1 MTATASAEGITI
13 TGLKRSTE
21 NETQEKVTI
30 YWVWPYYV
38 GDMILPDGNGKLS
51 NDEKKA
57 LFTDKLRETTAKEM
71 ADNYGKYFENPID
84 DTLKGKIAEM
94 VNGNIDEAAYN
105 VIYTAYNNA
114 DKYIGENGEYILVQ
128 LSAAMD
134 N

>member
-1 MTATASAEGITI
+1 
-13 TGLKRSTE
+13 
-21 NETQEKVTI
+21 
-30 YWVWPYYV
+30 
-38 GDMILPDGNGKLS
+38 
-51 NDEKKA
+51 
-57 LFTDKLRETTAKEM
+57 M

-84 DTLKGKIAEM
+84 DTLKGEIAEM

>member
-1 MTATASAEGITI
+1 
-13 TGLKRSTE
+13 
-21 NETQEKVTI
+21 
-30 YWVWPYYV
+30 
-38 GDMILPDGNGKLS
+38 
-51 NDEKKA
+51 
-57 LFTDKLRETTAKEM
+57 M

-84 DTLKGKIAEM
+84 NTSKDEIAEM

-128 LSAAMD
+128 LSATMD